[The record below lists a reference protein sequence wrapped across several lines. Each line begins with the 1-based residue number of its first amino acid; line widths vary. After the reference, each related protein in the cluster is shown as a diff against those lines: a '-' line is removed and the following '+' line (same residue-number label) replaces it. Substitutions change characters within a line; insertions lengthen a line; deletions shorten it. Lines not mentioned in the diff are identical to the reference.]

1 MKIMPRPKRLILCSS
16 TNFVMLIVFRSSNC
30 LPLPKGYLT
39 NCSWECTPYENTR
52 LMSRQRRGGNYPAA
66 TTRGSCLST
75 AVRPEEFECEL
86 DSDSCSARL
95 KAGATKEFL
104 RPFRA
109 HVIDGIRIP
118 GRRTGLANYGA
129 FSAAFTHSAWMECLR
144 GDTNSP
150 TSD

>member
-95 KAGATKEFL
+95 QAGISPISKCPPEGG
-104 RPFRA
+104 RYK
-109 HVIDGIRIP
+109 RIP
-118 GRRTGLANYGA
+118 APFQGA
-129 FSAAFTHSAWMECLR
+129 C
-144 GDTNSP
+144 N
-150 TSD
+150 